1 MSAFVSEGS
10 EYRLRSA
17 RSAPK
22 SHEMNDEAKTH
33 DPRNLIGDALIME
46 GLTVEENRS
55 IFFDWAFGLKE
66 PEQAPA
72 SAAALLAL
80 YRTGETAEHPMIRL
94 LEQAASGPAQKR
106 GRTNRRREA
115 AKRWDT

>member
-1 MSAFVSEGS
+1 
-10 EYRLRSA
+10 
-17 RSAPK
+17 
-22 SHEMNDEAKTH
+22 MNEAAKPH

-66 PEQAPA
+66 PEAAPA
-72 SAAALLAL
+72 SALALLEI
-80 YRTGETAEHPMIRL
+80 YRTTETADHPMIKL
-94 LEQAASGPAQKR
+94 LEQAASGPARKR

-115 AKRWDT
+115 AKRWEETPNG

>member
-1 MSAFVSEGS
+1 MT
-10 EYRLRSA
+10 
-17 RSAPK
+17 
-22 SHEMNDEAKTH
+22 DDAKLH

-66 PEQAPA
+66 PESAPA
-72 SAAALLAL
+72 SARALLAV
-80 YRTGETAEHPMIRL
+80 YRTPETAGHPMITL
-94 LEQAASGPAQKR
+94 LEQASEGPARKR

-115 AKRWDT
+115 AKRWEEMPDG

>member
-1 MSAFVSEGS
+1 
-10 EYRLRSA
+10 
-17 RSAPK
+17 
-22 SHEMNDEAKTH
+22 MNEAAKQH

-66 PEQAPA
+66 PEAA
-72 SAAALLAL
+72 SASAQALLDI
-80 YRTGETAEHPMIRL
+80 YRTPETADHAMIQL
-94 LEQAASGPAQKR
+94 LEQAANGPARKR

-115 AKRWDT
+115 AKRWDETSENLQ

>member
-1 MSAFVSEGS
+1 
-10 EYRLRSA
+10 
-17 RSAPK
+17 
-22 SHEMNDEAKTH
+22 MNEAAKQH

-66 PEQAPA
+66 PESAPA
-72 SAAALLAL
+72 SARALLDI
-80 YRTGETAEHPMIRL
+80 YRTRDTAEHPMIKL
-94 LEQAASGPAQKR
+94 LEQAADGPARKR

-115 AKRWDT
+115 AKRWEETPNG

>member
-1 MSAFVSEGS
+1 
-10 EYRLRSA
+10 
-17 RSAPK
+17 
-22 SHEMNDEAKTH
+22 MNDDAKTH

-66 PEQAPA
+66 PETAPA
-72 SAAALLAL
+72 SAAALLDV
-80 YRTGETAEHPMIRL
+80 YRSEATAEHPMIRL
-94 LEQAASGPAQKR
+94 LEQAATGPAQKR

-115 AKRWDT
+115 AKRWDN

>member
-1 MSAFVSEGS
+1 
-10 EYRLRSA
+10 
-17 RSAPK
+17 
-22 SHEMNDEAKTH
+22 MNDAAKQH

-66 PEQAPA
+66 PEAAPA
-72 SAAALLAL
+72 SAQALLEI
-80 YRTGETAEHPMIRL
+80 YRTPETADHAMIKL

-115 AKRWDT
+115 AKRWEETPNG